1 MENFNICQ
9 HDEFCGGCI
18 YQGVPYEEQ
27 LAVKEAEVKNIFAEK
42 DIHPDIFDGIEGC
55 SEEHRY
61 RYRNKMEYTF
71 GDFVK
76 DGPICLGMHKK
87 KNFMSIVTVDHC
99 QLVDEDF
106 NKILRFSLD
115 FAVEMGYKQLII
127 RNLIQAFCGI

>member
-61 RYRNKMEYTF
+61 RYRMGRFAWVCIRRK
-71 GDFVK
+71 
-76 DGPICLGMHKK
+76 I
-87 KNFMSIVTVDHC
+87 SC
-99 QLVDEDF
+99 QLS
-106 NKILRFSLD
+106 R
-115 FAVEMGYKQLII
+115 
-127 RNLIQAFCGI
+127 